1 MELIMNIN
9 INTSYFSVLPTPIG
23 DLGIF
28 ADNEAIYRIEFVD
41 MIKNNN
47 LMSPDNPKE
56 NHKEDPKENDL
67 TLLAKQQLT
76 EYFATNR
83 TTFDLPLAPQ
93 GTLFRQ
99 QTWQALL
106 KIPYG
111 ETRYYSQQAE
121 LMNNKKALRA
131 VGAANAANPIAIVI
145 PCHRVIGKDGSL
157 TGYAGGLHRKSWLL
171 NFEQTLLQNK
181 QDFTLN

>member
-1 MELIMNIN
+1 MELIMKQLF
-9 INTSYFSVLPTPIG
+9 FSSLPTPIG

-28 ADNEAIYRIEFVD
+28 ANSEAIYRIEFVD
-41 MIKNNN
+41 MIKSND
-47 LMSPDNPKE
+47 LMSTDNPK
-56 NHKEDPKENDL
+56 DYPKENDL

-76 EYFATNR
+76 QYFAAEI

-93 GTLFRQ
+93 GTPFRQ
-99 QTWQALL
+99 QTWQALQ

-121 LMNNKKALRA
+121 LMNNKKAVRA
-131 VGAANAANPIAIVI
+131 VGAANGANPIAIVI

-157 TGYAGGLHRKSWLL
+157 TGYAGGLHRKAWLL

-181 QDFTLN
+181 QDFSLS